1 MTPNQANRKLK
12 PTAHGP
18 VAQGIEHLPSKQRVE
33 GSNPSGTAIKSMAYN
48 SKGSKESYR
57 VTHGVTSGRP
67 ETASGRPKAFRP
79 PVSPLDDRGEPARF
93 PSASSLDK

>member
-33 GSNPSGTAIKSMAYN
+33 GSNPSGTA
-48 SKGSKESYR
+48 
-57 VTHGVTSGRP
+57 
-67 ETASGRPKAFRP
+67 KANP
-79 PVSPLDDRGEPARF
+79 INNAG
-93 PSASSLDK
+93 